1 MGGEKHKMTK
11 EEAKRMIIKT
21 ALVMSEQSG
30 IILLDGDKVMEVIDK
45 IYANS

>member
-11 EEAKRMIIKT
+11 EEAKELIIKK

-30 IILLDGDKVMEVIDK
+30 ISLLDADKVMEVIDK

>member
-1 MGGEKHKMTK
+1 MGGGKHKMTK

-30 IILLDGDKVMEVIDK
+30 INLLDADKVMEIIDK